1 MNTSCFFSRSIK
13 NWGKRIYRLS
23 SFLHIPYAFLDVVIK
38 CDILDNNQSP
48 NLLMQFFAISMP
60 LVIKMCPH

>member
-1 MNTSCFFSRSIK
+1 MNTSCFFFPWHKKLGQK
-13 NWGKRIYRLS
+13 NFYRLS

-48 NLLMQFFAISMP
+48 NLLNDAVFCHFNATGN
-60 LVIKMCPH
+60 